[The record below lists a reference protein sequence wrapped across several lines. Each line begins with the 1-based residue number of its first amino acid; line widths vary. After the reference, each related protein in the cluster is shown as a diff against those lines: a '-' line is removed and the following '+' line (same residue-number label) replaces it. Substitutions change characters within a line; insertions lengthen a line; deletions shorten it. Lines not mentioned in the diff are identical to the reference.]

1 MTPKEIAAAAA
12 IAASWFTK
20 PETVFQNIKSSFA
33 FDEDTASKIL
43 QTARAELAKLGE
55 TWRVG
60 EGAEIMDAYQHQ
72 QELMN
77 AQSSRISELEAEL
90 ARVKEAVQES
100 LLSTDRHSLL
110 VGFAHGEPSRNEL
123 QERLNDVKAILS
135 ASMKG
140 QTHD

>member
-1 MTPKEIAAAAA
+1 MTRKEIAAAAA

-43 QTARAELAKLGE
+43 HTARAELAKLGE
-55 TWRVG
+55 AWRVG

-72 QELMN
+72 QELLN
-77 AQSSRISELEAEL
+77 AQSARISELESAMKL
-90 ARVKEAVQES
+90 AAIRMEILVDRMRGCHEETGKHQLLDEAQMFVDE
-100 LLSTDRHSLL
+100 
-110 VGFAHGEPSRNEL
+110 A
-123 QERLNDVKAILS
+123 KAAL
-135 ASMKG
+135 KG